1 MGSLIPMQEES
12 GSVIQL
18 LGAGSHSF
26 FDVLDI
32 EKYRWK

>member
-1 MGSLIPMQEES
+1 MGSLVPMQEEF

-26 FDVLDI
+26 SDVLGI